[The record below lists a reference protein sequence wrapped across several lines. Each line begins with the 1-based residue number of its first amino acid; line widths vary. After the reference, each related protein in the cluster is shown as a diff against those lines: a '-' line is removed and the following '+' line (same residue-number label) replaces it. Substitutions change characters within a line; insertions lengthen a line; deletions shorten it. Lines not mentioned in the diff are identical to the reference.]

1 MCILKGDYI
10 TAFDN
15 HTYKAAIEEHWW
27 LLSADIVPECP
38 GFYEIYITSLAWT
51 SGKTFPRRQLAVY
64 IKNLADE
71 KELFWLTPNGEDL
84 VLEQRSHGNDPIMVP
99 TNGWKDLTDV
109 HGNIVAKVT
118 K

>member
-1 MCILKGDYI
+1 MCILRGDYI

-15 HTYKAAIEEHWW
+15 QTYKAAIDNKHWW

-38 GFYEIYITSLAWT
+38 GFYEIYIIWT
-51 SGKTFPRRQLAVY
+51 SGKRFSGRELAVY
-64 IKNLADE
+64 IKNPADK
-71 KELFWLTPNGEDL
+71 KELFWMIPNGKDIELD
-84 VLEQRSHGNDPIMVP
+84 QRSHGSVPIMVP
-99 TNGWKDLTDV
+99 TNGWKNLTDV